1 MQGLR
6 LLCCCVASLLL
17 LGAAELQ
24 VSASGGTEDVAN
36 FVENHLSAGD
46 RSLEGNEGVLCPDSV
61 PPEKTVLL
69 QPADSNEAAAQERS
83 GMPHD
88 CGSKTGADINI
99 PVDGSNNES
108 QEEDNDV
115 NVANASSSVSECHTA
130 TGSNAEGGEIVARE
144 PEPAE
149 GTPLPGEDTEE
160 LLAKE
165 QPGGSRS
172 EAAKESKE
180 EGELDVAG
188 VEIRLEEAGSEED
201 RKNSPPATAGSFEE
215 STCLPAEERQVS
227 QHGTKALAREE
238 VAAAEHHSGPDDGKD
253 AAEKESE
260 VSEAFQRSTP
270 PSPASGESPPQG
282 DAHSAEPAL
291 AELGT
296 LEEEGTQPEE
306 GSKEDKSRIPHA
318 SQGAESHVQG
328 RNHANKQDKEVSS
341 SETSHVSGDP
351 LGGNGLAVKEKE
363 PDSGNRTG
371 DSPEGET
378 ATDGQPAERDREE
391 PGTASAEGVGKNP
404 NLEAEK
410 SEESSEEEDDDQE
423 ESEEEG
429 DDSAEEEGD
438 DSAEEEGDDSAEKEK
453 ERAGLAEE
461 EDGDPA
467 EGAGLAEEE
476 GSDPAEEEGAGLAE
490 EEGGDPAEKEGA
502 GLAEEEGGDPAEAEE
517 EGGDPAE
524 EEGAGLAEEE
534 GGDPAE
540 EEGAGLAEEEDGDPA
555 EKEGAGLAEEEG
567 GDPAEAEEEGGDPA
581 EAEGAGLAEEEG
593 SDPAEAEGA
602 GLAEEEDG
610 DPAEAEGAGL
620 AQSEEEAE
628 EVIAPDVREAASD
641 MEDHGHV
648 KEEEISEVEAESDS
662 AGQEN
667 APRRDMEQDKD
678 HSHNSNPAVAGSLS
692 VDAQLVAETDSPP
705 GNNRPPAGAVP
716 DPRQIEETED
726 VGETAKRDRSHIES
740 TLKLSEAKPAD
751 DYSATLQRLRKIY
764 HSSIKPLEQSYR
776 YNELRQHEIT
786 DGEITSKPM
795 VLFLGPWSVGKSTM
809 INYLLGLDDTPY
821 QLYTGAEPTTSEFTV
836 IMHGPKLKTIE
847 GIVMA
852 ADSARSFSPLEKF
865 GQNFLEKL
873 IGIEVPHKLLERVTF
888 VDTPGIIENRKQ
900 QERGYP
906 FNDVCQWF
914 IDRADLIFVVFDPTK
929 LDVGLELEMLFRQ
942 LKGRESQI
950 RIILNK
956 ADSLAT
962 QELMRVY
969 GALFWSLAPLINVT
983 EPPRVYVSSFWPP
996 EYHPETHKDLFLKEE
1011 ISLLEDL
1018 NQVIENRLENKIA
1031 FIRQHAIRVRI
1042 HALLVDRYLQ
1052 TYKDKMTFFSD
1063 GELVFKDIV
1072 EDPDKFYIFKS
1083 ILAKTNVSKFDLPNR
1098 EAYKDFFGIN
1108 PISSFK
1114 LLAQQCSYMGGCYL
1128 EKIERAITHE
1138 LPDLL
1143 GSIGLG
1149 KKPSVLSCDTTGCGE
1164 TPRNRYRKP

>member
-46 RSLEGNEGVLCPDSV
+46 RSLEGNEGILCPDSV

-88 CGSKTGADINI
+88 CGSKT
-99 PVDGSNNES
+99 
-108 QEEDNDV
+108 
-115 NVANASSSVSECHTA
+115 ECHTA
-130 TGSNAEGGEIVARE
+130 TGSNADGGEIVARE

-201 RKNSPPATAGSFEE
+201 RKNFPPATAGSFEE

-260 VSEAFQRSTP
+260 VSEASQRSTP

-371 DSPEGET
+371 DSPERET

-490 EEGGDPAEKEGA
+490 EEGGDPAEKEG
-502 GLAEEEGGDPAEAEE
+502 G
-517 EGGDPAE
+517 
-524 EEGAGLAEEE
+524 GLAEEE

-555 EKEGAGLAEEEG
+555 EAEGAGLAEEEG
-567 GDPAEAEEEGGDPA
+567 GDPAEAEE
-581 EAEGAGLAEEEG
+581 
-593 SDPAEAEGA
+593 
-602 GLAEEEDG
+602 
-610 DPAEAEGAGL
+610 EGAGL

-786 DGEITSKPM
+786 AYHGRTLGSSATVCDSTRGLSHQAPPQTEREREREQAHALRQGSLARDGEITSKPM

>member
-46 RSLEGNEGVLCPDSV
+46 RSLEGNEGILCPDSV

-130 TGSNAEGGEIVARE
+130 TGSNADGGEIVARE

-201 RKNSPPATAGSFEE
+201 RKNFPPATAGSFEE

-260 VSEAFQRSTP
+260 VSEASQRSTP

-371 DSPEGET
+371 DSPERET

-490 EEGGDPAEKEGA
+490 EEGGDPAEKEG
-502 GLAEEEGGDPAEAEE
+502 G
-517 EGGDPAE
+517 
-524 EEGAGLAEEE
+524 
-534 GGDPAE
+534 
-540 EEGAGLAEEEDGDPA
+540 
-555 EKEGAGLAEEEG
+555 GLAEEEG

-581 EAEGAGLAEEEG
+581 EAEE
-593 SDPAEAEGA
+593 
-602 GLAEEEDG
+602 
-610 DPAEAEGAGL
+610 EGAGL

-786 DGEITSKPM
+786 AYHGRTLGSSATVCDSTRGLSHQAPPQTEREREREQAHALRQGSLARDGEITSKPM

>member
-46 RSLEGNEGVLCPDSV
+46 RSLEGNEGILCPDSV

-130 TGSNAEGGEIVARE
+130 TGSNADGGEIVARE

-201 RKNSPPATAGSFEE
+201 RKNFPPATAGSFEE

-260 VSEAFQRSTP
+260 VSEASQRSTP

-371 DSPEGET
+371 DSPERET

-490 EEGGDPAEKEGA
+490 EEGGDPAEKEG
-502 GLAEEEGGDPAEAEE
+502 G
-517 EGGDPAE
+517 
-524 EEGAGLAEEE
+524 GLAEEE

-555 EKEGAGLAEEEG
+555 EAEGAGLAEEEG
-567 GDPAEAEEEGGDPA
+567 GDPAEAEE
-581 EAEGAGLAEEEG
+581 
-593 SDPAEAEGA
+593 
-602 GLAEEEDG
+602 
-610 DPAEAEGAGL
+610 EGAGL

-786 DGEITSKPM
+786 AYHGRTLGSSATVCDSTRGLSHQAPPQTEREREREQAHALRQGSLARDGEITSKPM

-873 IGIEVPHKLLERVTF
+873 IGIEVTHSMTCASGSS
-888 VDTPGIIENRKQ
+888 T
-900 QERGYP
+900 
-906 FNDVCQWF
+906 
-914 IDRADLIFVVFDPTK
+914 
-929 LDVGLELEMLFRQ
+929 ELT
-942 LKGRESQI
+942 S
-950 RIILNK
+950 
-956 ADSLAT
+956 SLSSLT
-962 QELMRVY
+962 LQSWMW
-969 GALFWSLAPLINVT
+969 GWSWRCCFA
-983 EPPRVYVSSFWPP
+983 S
-996 EYHPETHKDLFLKEE
+996 
-1011 ISLLEDL
+1011 
-1018 NQVIENRLENKIA
+1018 
-1031 FIRQHAIRVRI
+1031 
-1042 HALLVDRYLQ
+1042 
-1052 TYKDKMTFFSD
+1052 
-1063 GELVFKDIV
+1063 
-1072 EDPDKFYIFKS
+1072 
-1083 ILAKTNVSKFDLPNR
+1083 
-1098 EAYKDFFGIN
+1098 
-1108 PISSFK
+1108 
-1114 LLAQQCSYMGGCYL
+1114 
-1128 EKIERAITHE
+1128 
-1138 LPDLL
+1138 
-1143 GSIGLG
+1143 
-1149 KKPSVLSCDTTGCGE
+1149 
-1164 TPRNRYRKP
+1164 